1 MNLAGF
7 QATTLIDFPG
17 RVAAT
22 LFAAGCNFRCPFCHN
37 AELVIPERVREL
49 SPVDSERVLEELER
63 RRGFLDGVVLTG
75 GEPTLQE
82 DLGDFI
88 ARLRGLGFL
97 VKLDTNGSR
106 PEVVRSLVDDE
117 LVDYVAVD
125 VKAPPN
131 RYAEFAGVEVPAD
144 AIERTVT
151 ILRESRVEYEF
162 RTTVAPGLA
171 EDDLEAI
178 AAWLRPARRYVLQ
191 AFRVPGEPGKALL
204 DPSWATREG
213 LKPRELRRAWA
224 KIESGF
230 ESGGVRA

>member
-7 QATTLIDFPG
+7 QATTLIDYPG

-37 AELVIPERVREL
+37 AELVLPERVREL
-49 SPVDSERVLEELER
+49 PLLDSERVLEDLER

-82 DLGDFI
+82 DLADF
-88 ARLRGLGFL
+88 AERLRRMDFL

-106 PEVVRSLVDDE
+106 PEIVRDLIGAE
-117 LVDYVAVD
+117 LVNYVAVD
-125 VKAPPN
+125 LKAPPD
-131 RYAEFAGVEVPAD
+131 RYAEFAGVEVPTD
-144 AIERTVT
+144 VIGRTVA
-151 ILRESRVEYEF
+151 ILKESRVEYEF
-162 RTTVAPGLA
+162 RTTVAPGLT
-171 EDDLEAI
+171 EEDLEAI

-191 AFRVPGEPGKALL
+191 AFRVPTETAKGLI
-204 DPSWATREG
+204 DPSWASREA
-213 LKPRELRRAWA
+213 LASPALYRAWA